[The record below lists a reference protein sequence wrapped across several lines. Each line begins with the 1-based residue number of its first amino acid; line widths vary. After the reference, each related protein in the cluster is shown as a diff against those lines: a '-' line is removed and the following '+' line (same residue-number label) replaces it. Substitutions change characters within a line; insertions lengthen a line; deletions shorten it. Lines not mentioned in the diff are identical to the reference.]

1 MSGKLFTSTE
11 KSSTGGR
18 LQSIDALRGFDMF
31 WIMGAEGII
40 HTLKDATGWG
50 WAVWM
55 STQLDHVQWNG
66 FRAYDLI
73 FPLFLFL
80 SGATMPF
87 SLARQLEK
95 GIPKKQIY
103 WHVVKRGL
111 ILVLLGC
118 IYNGLLQFDFEH
130 QRYASVLAQ
139 IGIAYVLAAFIF
151 LNTKWKGQVAW
162 VVGIVLAYW
171 AAMKLIPVPGFG
183 PGVLTREGSLV
194 TYLDQMFLPG
204 RFHEEIF
211 DPEGLLVKIPATAT
225 ALLGALTGTW
235 LKKKDIGEYRKV
247 GYMAAASIVFF
258 ILAYLIGLSFPI
270 NKKLWSSSFV
280 FQTAACSVGLM
291 AIFYLIIDVWQF
303 RRWAFFFIVIG
314 MNPITIYMVTG
325 IIDFWHASEYFLGGF
340 AKWSGE
346 GWSNVI
352 LVTGMVGIE
361 WLFLYFLYKKK
372 IFLKV

>member
-1 MSGKLFTSTE
+1 
-11 KSSTGGR
+11 
-18 LQSIDALRGFDMF
+18 MF
-31 WIMGAEGII
+31 WIMGAEGIV

-66 FRAYDLI
+66 FRFYDLI
-73 FPLFLFL
+73 FPLFLFI

-87 SLARQLEK
+87 SLASKMEK
-95 GIPKKQIY
+95 GIPKKEIY
-103 WHVVKRGL
+103 LHVMKRGL
-111 ILVLLGC
+111 LLVLLGC

-139 IGIAYVLAAFIF
+139 IGIAWMLAAFIF
-151 LNTKWKGQVAW
+151 LNTKWRGQLAW
-162 VVGIVLAYW
+162 VIGIVLGYW

-194 TYLDQMFLPG
+194 TWIDQLFLPG
-204 RFHEEIF
+204 RMHEEIF

-225 ALLGALTGTW
+225 ALLGALTGWW
-235 LKKKDIGEYRKV
+235 LKQKKTTEYRKV
-247 GYMAAASIVFF
+247 AYMFLAAAVMFL
-258 ILAYLIGLSFPI
+258 LAYLVGLSFPI

-280 FQTAACSVGLM
+280 FQTGACSLALM
-291 AIFYLIIDVWQF
+291 ALFYLVIDVWKMQK
-303 RRWAFFFIVIG
+303 WAFFFIVIG

-340 AKWSGE
+340 GRIAGDPWK
-346 GWSNVI
+346 NVI
-352 LVTGMVGIE
+352 LVTGMVILE
-361 WLFLYFLYKKK
+361 WLFLYFLYRTK
-372 IFLKV
+372 IFLRV

>member
-1 MSGKLFTSTE
+1 MKEIKTPA
-11 KSSTGGR
+11 GR
-18 LQSIDALRGFDMF
+18 LLSIDALRGFDMF
-31 WIMGAEGII
+31 WIIGAEGIV
-40 HTLKDATGWG
+40 HALKEATGWG

-55 STQLDHVQWNG
+55 SGQLDHVEWNG
-66 FRAYDLI
+66 FRFYDLI

-87 SLARQLEK
+87 SLARKLEQ
-95 GIPKKQIY
+95 GIPKSKIY
-103 WHVVKRGL
+103 LHVLKRGFL
-111 ILVLLGC
+111 LVILGF

-139 IGIAYVLAAFIF
+139 IGIAYMLAAFIF
-151 LNTKWKGQVAW
+151 LNTGWKGQALWVA
-162 VVGIVLAYW
+162 GIVLSYW

-194 TYLDQMFLPG
+194 TYIDQLLLPG

-225 ALLGALTGTW
+225 ALLGALSGWW
-235 LKKKDIGEYRKV
+235 LKKKDIGEYRKF
-247 GYMAAASIVFF
+247 GFMIAASVLFF

-280 FQTAACSVGLM
+280 FQTAACSVGLL
-291 AIFYLIIDVWQF
+291 ALFYLVVDIWKLNK
-303 RRWAFFFIVIG
+303 WAFFFIIIG
-314 MNPITIYMVTG
+314 LNPITIYIATG
-325 IIDFWHASEYFLGGF
+325 IINFWQISEYFFGGF
-340 AKWSGE
+340 AGLADETWKNFIIVS
-346 GWSNVI
+346 
-352 LVTGMVGIE
+352 GMVVFE
-361 WLFLYFLYKKK
+361 WLFLYFLYRKK